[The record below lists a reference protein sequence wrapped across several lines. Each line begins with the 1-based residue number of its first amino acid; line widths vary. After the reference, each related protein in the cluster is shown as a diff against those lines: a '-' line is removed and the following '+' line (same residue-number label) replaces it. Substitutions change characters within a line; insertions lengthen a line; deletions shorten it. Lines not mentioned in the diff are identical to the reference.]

1 MFAFLHPPHHLFKK
15 TKQKKSTFYI
25 CINMYQQHLR
35 VHTYIYI
42 KRWQRVLQ
50 EKRLLSNKARR
61 RALLELRNA
70 LDLAGQV
77 YTFGTGAYGQF
88 GGEVSKDIGTKSTPF
103 VGFEDIA
110 KLWHGRVTPADSF
123 LATIGADDPGAK
135 KLADLKVKQ
144 N

>member
-1 MFAFLHPPHHLFKK
+1 V
-15 TKQKKSTFYI
+15 
-25 CINMYQQHLR
+25 C
-35 VHTYIYI
+35 IYI

-144 N
+144 TNIYIQRILVMLFALAIMAVVCVFQLTSISL